1 MKVADDDGREVQE
14 EGRRGKRMLIE
25 VTPKQSY
32 RVMVVWES
40 VERHGRVAGS
50 YVCFGG
56 LQDLN

>member
-1 MKVADDDGREVQE
+1 
-14 EGRRGKRMLIE
+14 MLIE

-32 RVMVVWES
+32 RVMVVCES